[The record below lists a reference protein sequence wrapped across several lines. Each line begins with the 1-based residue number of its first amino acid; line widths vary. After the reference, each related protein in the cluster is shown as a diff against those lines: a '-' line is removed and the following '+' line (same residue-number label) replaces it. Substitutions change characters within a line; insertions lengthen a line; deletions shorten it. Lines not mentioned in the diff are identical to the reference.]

1 MENSTIQELNA
12 EADRIIGNRL
22 LPAKSRKNRK
32 LKRKNPKLNG
42 NPKNI
47 IISITALST
56 LKNLNNI

>member
-1 MENSTIQELNA
+1 MENSIIQELNA
-12 EADRIIGNRL
+12 EADRTMPILIF
-22 LPAKSRKNRK
+22 KNPK

-47 IISITALST
+47 MISITEFST

>member
-1 MENSTIQELNA
+1 MENLIIQELNA
-12 EADRIIGNRL
+12 EADRTMPILIF
-22 LPAKSRKNRK
+22 KNPK
-32 LKRKNPKLNG
+32 LKRKNAKLNG